1 MDDVQ
6 TSRGSVRFA
15 VTADGTEK
23 VASPVLGAAD
33 PAWKLT
39 ADVTGAKYVE
49 LIVQDG
55 GDGNGNDHA
64 DWGNARFHCGS

>member
-1 MDDVQ
+1 
-6 TSRGSVRFA
+6 TTRGSVRFSVA
-15 VTADGTEK
+15 ADGTEK
-23 VASPVLGAAD
+23 VVVARYWGPAG

-49 LIVQDG
+49 LVVQDG

-64 DWGNARFHCGS
+64 DWGNARFHCGG